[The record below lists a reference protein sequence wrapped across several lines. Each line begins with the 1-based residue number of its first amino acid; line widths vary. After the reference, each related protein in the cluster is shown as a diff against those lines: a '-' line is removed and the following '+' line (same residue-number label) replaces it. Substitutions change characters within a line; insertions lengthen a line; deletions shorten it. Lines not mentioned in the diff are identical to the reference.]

1 MFHFSNFELY
11 FTLHLHVLSTF
22 QQHLLQFPTIKLF
35 NHNII
40 VNQADVCLRALINV
54 HNITIPIFS
63 LDVVRAYKNLL
74 QEKEA
79 LEATVKVLTSGN
91 TQPTKSSQRNE
102 PSHSRDQKEVVKD
115 EISSDKASKSG
126 GLASPLEE
134 DGFKKGEVLDHPLA
148 VKDDEGN
155 DESQLP
161 SDKVWCD
168 ALLNTKTVDIV
179 EGTLWLATRTWNIL
193 CSLPL
198 GKSWDLHSEI
208 F

>member
-1 MFHFSNFELY
+1 M
-11 FTLHLHVLSTF
+11 
-22 QQHLLQFPTIKLF
+22 
-35 NHNII
+35 
-40 VNQADVCLRALINV
+40 RALTNIY
-54 HNITIPIFS
+54 NITIPIFS

-91 TQPTKSSQRNE
+91 TKSSQRNE

-161 SDKVWCD
+161 SDKV
-168 ALLNTKTVDIV
+168 
-179 EGTLWLATRTWNIL
+179 
-193 CSLPL
+193 
-198 GKSWDLHSEI
+198 
-208 F
+208 

>member
-1 MFHFSNFELY
+1 MIPCNSEFCANAMSDRL
-11 FTLHLHVLSTF
+11 T
-22 QQHLLQFPTIKLF
+22 
-35 NHNII
+35 
-40 VNQADVCLRALINV
+40 VNQADVCLRALTNI

-126 GLASPLEE
+126 GLTSPLEE

-161 SDKVWCD
+161 SDKV
-168 ALLNTKTVDIV
+168 
-179 EGTLWLATRTWNIL
+179 
-193 CSLPL
+193 
-198 GKSWDLHSEI
+198 
-208 F
+208 

>member
-1 MFHFSNFELY
+1 M
-11 FTLHLHVLSTF
+11 
-22 QQHLLQFPTIKLF
+22 
-35 NHNII
+35 
-40 VNQADVCLRALINV
+40 RALTNV

-102 PSHSRDQKEVVKD
+102 PSYSRDQKEVVKD

-126 GLASPLEE
+126 GLVSPLGE

-161 SDKVWCD
+161 SDKV
-168 ALLNTKTVDIV
+168 
-179 EGTLWLATRTWNIL
+179 
-193 CSLPL
+193 
-198 GKSWDLHSEI
+198 
-208 F
+208 

>member
-1 MFHFSNFELY
+1 MEKKSRFEL
-11 FTLHLHVLSTF
+11 
-22 QQHLLQFPTIKLF
+22 IKLVEAQKEQQ
-35 NHNII
+35 NRYETR
-40 VNQADVCLRALINV
+40 LR
-54 HNITIPIFS
+54 
-63 LDVVRAYKNLL
+63 DVVRAYKNLL

-161 SDKVWCD
+161 SDKED
-168 ALLNTKTVDIV
+168 NSSEHGELETLQEKIV
-179 EGTLWLATRTWNIL
+179 TLTTSLATVMEQ
-193 CSLPL
+193 
-198 GKSWDLHSEI
+198 KSKMEASYQADKKKMM
-208 F
+208 